1 MGTDDQ
7 NVVSYN
13 LALVPMLAYASSVLV
28 STQVN
33 KFYLYFGRKKALF
46 VGTAICVVCLVAM
59 AFIDKNTNWL
69 MYILPFFIGKIW
81 LYSGASQSL
90 VLSTGINL
98 ISDVVGSK
106 GSSGAFVFG
115 IYSLLDKFSSGI
127 TIFLVG
133 NADAYSKESKDMT

>member
-69 MYILPFFIGKIW
+69 MYILPFFIGKI
-81 LYSGASQSL
+81 
-90 VLSTGINL
+90 
-98 ISDVVGSK
+98 
-106 GSSGAFVFG
+106 
-115 IYSLLDKFSSGI
+115 
-127 TIFLVG
+127 
-133 NADAYSKESKDMT
+133 